1 MHIFL
6 DFWQLKL
13 KKSLKKVARQVTN
26 VYTDYLHTS
35 FCHKLSVNYSYLT
48 MRFLN
53 FKLGTLKGLSQMQ
66 IRVQD
71 EHKETRV
78 TPSTGIGIGITPI
91 PAFWMVL
98 ESIK

>member
-1 MHIFL
+1 
-6 DFWQLKL
+6 
-13 KKSLKKVARQVTN
+13 
-26 VYTDYLHTS
+26 
-35 FCHKLSVNYSYLT
+35 

-53 FKLGTLKGLSQMQ
+53 FKLSALKGLSQMQ